1 MKKNVTINKKAYG
14 VKPVTFNAI
23 CELEDLGLSIVNI
36 KDIKKNLFSTYRACF
51 AFHSGLPLEV
61 AGEEMSE
68 HLCNG
73 GGLEDFVPFFEAVLE
88 SDFFK
93 YLAKNQATE

>member
-14 VKPVTFNAI
+14 VKPVTFNSI
-23 CELEDLGLSIVNI
+23 CELEDLGLSIVSL
-36 KDIKKNLFSTYRACF
+36 KDFKKNIFSTYRACF
-51 AFHSGLPLEV
+51 SFHSGLPIEL

-73 GGLEDFVPFFEAVLE
+73 GTLDDFQPFLEAVVE

-93 YLAKNQATE
+93 RLAKNQATE

>member
-1 MKKNVTINKKAYG
+1 MKRNVTINKKAYG

-23 CELEDLGLSIVNI
+23 CELEELGLSLATL
-36 KDIKKNLFSTYRACF
+36 KDFKKNVFGTYRACF
-51 AFHSGLPLEV
+51 AFHSGLPVEV
-61 AGEEMSE
+61 AGEEMGE

-73 GGLEDFVPFFEAVLE
+73 GTLDDFQPFFEAVLE

-93 YLAKNQATE
+93 RLAKNQATE

>member
-23 CELEDLGLSIVNI
+23 CELEDLGLSFVDL
-36 KDIKKNLFSTYRACF
+36 KDFKKNVFSTYRACF

-61 AGEEMSE
+61 AGEEMAE

-73 GGLEDFVPFFEAVLE
+73 GKLEDFQPFLEAVLE
-88 SDFFK
+88 SDFFNR
-93 YLAKNQATE
+93 LAKNQATE